1 METSGDEL
9 IITPSL
15 RLSVSEL
22 EFQYVRSSGP
32 GGQNVN
38 KVNSQAQM
46 RWDVTANISLP
57 EELKQRLQSLQRR
70 RFTTEGVFFLSSQR
84 FRDQFKNRQDCLD
97 KLTTMLQAAAV
108 RPRARKKT
116 KISKGAKEA
125 RLRAKRQRSQRK
137 ESRRSPQGD
146 E

>member
-1 METSGDEL
+1 MEPSGEEL

-15 RLSVSEL
+15 RLPLSEL
-22 EFQYVRSSGP
+22 EFSYVRSSGP

-46 RWDVTANISLP
+46 HWDVVANSSLP
-57 EELKQRLQSLQRR
+57 DEVKQRLQALQRR

-97 KLTTMLQAAAV
+97 KLTVMLQAAAT
-108 RPRARKKT
+108 RPRPRKKT
-116 KISKGAKEA
+116 KVPKGAKEA

-137 ESRRSPQGD
+137 ESRRSVRG
-146 E
+146 EE